1 MLMLEKY
8 QEAFFVLVQA
18 GLWGRDASLSKYD
31 NVNFEDVYRLAQE
44 QSVVGLVVAGLEK
57 VTDIKMPQ
65 RAVLTMAGE
74 VLQLEQRNRTMNAFV
89 AELIDKLRKENIYT
103 LLVKG
108 QGIAQCYERPLWRSS
123 GDVDLFLNYDN
134 YKQAIQVLSPLSSN
148 IEEENTYNQHLAMT
162 MNGWLVELHGTLRSC
177 LWKSLD
183 KELDKVQYDVFKYG
197 RVRTWMNGGT
207 EVLLPAPDED
217 VVFVFS
223 HILEHF
229 FKEGIGLRQICDWCR
244 LLYTYR
250 ESLNHELL
258 ESRLRR
264 AGVWTEWKVFATLAV
279 TYTGIPMEAMPFY
292 SESSRWKRKSS
303 RVMAFILESG
313 NFGRNRD
320 YSYQKK
326 YPFVLRKA
334 ISLWRHIVDTVR
346 YSFIFPLDS
355 LRVLLRRLQDGFI
368 VVAQSKRH

>member
-1 MLMLEKY
+1 MLEKY

-31 NVNFEDVYRLAQE
+31 NVNFEEVYRLAQE

-162 MNGWLVELHGTLRSC
+162 MNGWLVELHGTLQSSM
-177 LWKSLD
+177 WKSLN
-183 KELDKVQYDVFKYG
+183 K
-197 RVRTWMNGGT
+197 
-207 EVLLPAPDED
+207 
-217 VVFVFS
+217 
-223 HILEHF
+223 
-229 FKEGIGLRQICDWCR
+229 
-244 LLYTYR
+244 
-250 ESLNHELL
+250 
-258 ESRLRR
+258 
-264 AGVWTEWKVFATLAV
+264 
-279 TYTGIPMEAMPFY
+279 
-292 SESSRWKRKSS
+292 
-303 RVMAFILESG
+303 
-313 NFGRNRD
+313 
-320 YSYQKK
+320 
-326 YPFVLRKA
+326 
-334 ISLWRHIVDTVR
+334 
-346 YSFIFPLDS
+346 
-355 LRVLLRRLQDGFI
+355 
-368 VVAQSKRH
+368 